1 MSLQAKEPAPAD
13 SAHRD
18 ALVAAIMTFIGGDG
32 LLTRD
37 EIRSALEREVD
48 GAGAAALV
56 SMRER
61 LSSVRADW
69 DYSPPDPLARRIHH
83 LLAGKL
89 MQPDSTLVGV
99 EHAEAVA
106 NAPVVIVANH
116 LSYADANIVEIL
128 LQRAGAGALADRLTT
143 MAGPKVYVNRER
155 HFSSLCFGTIRTP
168 QNTGVSSDEAVMSP
182 GEVARAA
189 RRVIEV
195 AHERLALGEALLVF
209 GEGTRSRT
217 AAMQPM
223 LPGVARYLDRAETW
237 MLPVGITGTE
247 AVFPVQD
254 NRLHA
259 GRIVVRLGAPVKG
272 GTLCAC
278 ARGVRRLVMDAVGIA
293 ISELLPPSYQGV
305 YDQRRDDLADARR
318 VLFEARMFGDTQR

>member
-1 MSLQAKEPAPAD
+1 MSLQGDEPAPAD

-18 ALVAAIMTFIGGDG
+18 ALVAAIMTFIGGDD

-56 SMRER
+56 SLRER
-61 LSSVRADW
+61 LASVRDDW

-83 LLAGKL
+83 LLADKL
-89 MQPDSTLVGV
+89 MHPDSTLIGI

-106 NAPVVIVANH
+106 ADPVVIVANH
-116 LSYADANIVEIL
+116 LSYADANVIDIL
-128 LQRAGAGALADRLTT
+128 LQRAGATRLAGRLTT
-143 MAGPKVYVNRER
+143 MAGPKVYVNLQR

-182 GEVARAA
+182 REVARAA

-217 AAMQPM
+217 ASMQPM
-223 LPGVARYLDRAETW
+223 LPGVARYLDRVDTW

-259 GRIVVRLGAPVKG
+259 GRIVVRIGAPVKG
-272 GTLCAC
+272 AALCAC
-278 ARGVRRLVMDAVGIA
+278 ARGVRRLVMDAVGLA
-293 ISELLPPSYQGV
+293 ISELLPPSYRGA
-305 YDQRRDDLADARR
+305 YDVSNETLADAAR
-318 VLFEARMFGDTQR
+318 VLAAADHIFGH